1 MEQKVNSNYITLFWI
16 PLGPTCNF
24 VSTEDEKSLFWI
36 DIDAI
41 SVIHHLTNRLTLR
54 KQDTQPKEFVFIFP
68 NSKTKKKKVR
78 CRRQKSIKEPLGYV
92 FFFFSSKIN
101 FQNFLQYLSFL
112 LFLHTG

>member
-24 VSTEDEKSLFWI
+24 VSTEDEKFLFWI

-68 NSKTKKKKVR
+68 NSKTKKK
-78 CRRQKSIKEPLGYV
+78 SEM
-92 FFFFSSKIN
+92 
-101 FQNFLQYLSFL
+101 
-112 LFLHTG
+112 